1 MPRYNELR
9 PPLLTMALG
18 VKPAHI
24 WTKNRY
30 HPCFRPKLG
39 GASLKQAP
47 RTSTYSRFIQSLL
60 VQTIEQIML
69 QIVCSL
75 LSIII
80 IFYPDLIVF
89 SIPLPF
95 SVSFPSKCY
104 LKACLGLHCHRVNK
118 PAFIYAPSANHFVW
132 RRNSQI
138 RSSHVFPSNN
148 QSNIQNPT
156 KPANPRES

>member
-1 MPRYNELR
+1 MPRYKELR

-18 VKPAHI
+18 VKPAH
-24 WTKNRY
+24 RY

-80 IFYPDLIVF
+80 IFYPDLIVL

-118 PAFIYAPSANHFVW
+118 PTFICPLRYCNHFVW
-132 RRNSQI
+132 RRTSQI

-156 KPANPRES
+156 KPANPR